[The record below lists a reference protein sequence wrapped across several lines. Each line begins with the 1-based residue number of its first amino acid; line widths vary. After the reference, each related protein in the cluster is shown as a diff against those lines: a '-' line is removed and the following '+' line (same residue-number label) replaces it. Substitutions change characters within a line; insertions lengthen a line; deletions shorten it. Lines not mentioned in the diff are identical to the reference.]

1 MPNFRVTWET
11 RALINSWEGLG
22 VDGLSVEQDASLINC
37 SKLSD
42 CISPTDFFLYLSF
55 LRLAVVVIII
65 FRMGMAGFRS
75 LKKRRTYVYG
85 SFCSALVHG
94 R

>member
-11 RALINSWEGLG
+11 RAFINSREGLE
-22 VDGLSVEQDASLINC
+22 VYGLSVGQDALLLNC

-42 CISPTDFFLYLSF
+42 CLFPTDFFLYLSF
-55 LRLAVVVIII
+55 LLLAVVVII

-75 LKKRRTYVYG
+75 LKKRCLR
-85 SFCSALVHG
+85 
-94 R
+94 